1 MPTTL
6 FNELFPDVKDPENPG
21 HYLCRFCGKP
31 TINTRRFFYCSDEC
45 YNLCQKAVSWLS
57 ARRAVWKR
65 DGGKCVRCG
74 TSVLLY
80 DGWKKEGEGKEVAAC
95 HHVIPVREL
104 HGIAYDAVY
113 NDDWGDVPA
122 EIKSLWFCRFYVM
135 LYLDINNLI
144 TLCFKCH
151 KMIHAA
157 DLRSQYRGNPFM
169 VTETKWMGFWKK
181 IDEIK
186 YTRILEDFM
195 T

>member
-1 MPTTL
+1 MRLQPITLYTDIFPT
-6 FNELFPDVKDPENPG
+6 VKDPENPG

-31 TINTRRFFYCSDEC
+31 TIDTRRHFYCSDEC
-45 YNLCQKAVSWLS
+45 YYLCQKAVSWPS
-57 ARRAVWKR
+57 ARRAAWKR

-74 TSVLLY
+74 TPVLLHG
-80 DGWKKEGEGKEVAAC
+80 DESVQC
-95 HHVIPVREL
+95 HHVVPVREL
-104 HGIAYDAVY
+104 QGIIYDTVY
-113 NDDWGDVPA
+113 NDDWSDVSD
-122 EIKSLWFCRFYVM
+122 EIKNLWFCRFYVM

-144 TLCFKCH
+144 TLCFRCH

-169 VTETKWMGFWKK
+169 VARTKWGGFWKK

-186 YTRILEDFM
+186 YTRTLEDFM